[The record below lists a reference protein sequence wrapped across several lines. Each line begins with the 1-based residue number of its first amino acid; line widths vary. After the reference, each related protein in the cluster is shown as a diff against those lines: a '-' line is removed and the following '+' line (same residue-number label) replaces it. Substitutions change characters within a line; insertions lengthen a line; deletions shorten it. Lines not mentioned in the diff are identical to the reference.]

1 MRIRTTTAPH
11 ATPPPNPYKYSNIQQ
26 SWRVARGDSAPL
38 SVTGLLSGGV
48 WIRVYGGLV
57 VTDRGSGA
65 DLEPDATDAIPLAA
79 LRHVSTVGQ
88 VRA

>member
-11 ATPPPNPYKYSNIQQ
+11 ATPPPNPDKYSNIQQ

-48 WIRVYGGLV
+48 RIRVMAAWSSP
-57 VTDRGSGA
+57 T
-65 DLEPDATDAIPLAA
+65 AA
-79 LRHVSTVGQ
+79 LALILNPMPPMPSPWQRCGT
-88 VRA
+88 